1 MGINFIEYLGKCA
14 INICIQIGLIHT
26 KGDNMSNHKHL
37 ADLLKVCSI
46 LPALAIMPAMAEV
59 VTETG
64 AFDKPVSFISKLD
77 GVEVPRDGSP
87 NGLIRVLNMTEG
99 SYSYDE
105 EKNFMTVAPS
115 DDGKI
120 TAQNLF
126 VGIQNQTPDKVAPA
140 IKVEGDE
147 NTVLTLTSDKSG
159 VYPLV
164 SRFAKLNIGSE
175 ANALGEVNLINNV
188 GGAVMYITD
197 AVTDSNKAG
206 QGHVGNQ
213 ELNIYANKVLIKTE
227 GTAITGNEG
236 KLTLVANDTLD
247 IIGDI
252 GGYNDVY
259 GGKSHMIM
267 DINNNEGNT
276 AKTTIVGDIN
286 AAMGSVLNIGL
297 KGQGSSVTGNM
308 LVSANGEKLPGGG
321 INLHFGD
328 KGTVTGNIN
337 AEFEGNVDI
346 DAGDEF
352 VMTGDVSAG
361 NIAVEDDMVT
371 ADVDE
376 TKAASAGTIVIAG
389 ADELAINGKVF
400 ATTDGSS
407 IDIQGSDI
415 EIESETDGVLASQKA
430 TINVGTEGAKEI
442 EIAATA
448 DGRGARADNG
458 ATLNIGSDKTE
469 TVDIT
474 TGNNYAVMALYLNSK
489 VNIDGKYINIANNAS
504 GKGAVHVGV
513 NAINPDHDYKT
524 SATVNI
530 EGDNIV
536 ITNDATDGTAV
547 AAMSQGVVNIIGN
560 ATIKADT
567 AIVARGEA
575 QVNINKEGDKVVKM
589 LGNIDFNYDKATSGS
604 KVDAFV
610 DVTLAGAESFWTGN
624 TVASYGTGK
633 APDESYLKVSS
644 SKLTMKDGAV
654 WNATKVVDTESL
666 EKGSAYAALND
677 LVIDGGTVNIA
688 DTERG
693 IFVDRIVANDATFN
707 GGMLN
712 VNETINIMSGT
723 TVFNSAV
730 LGDAGVL
737 NLAEGATLDIGTST
751 VDLAELNINGTV
763 LASVLSDRS
772 YGSLN
777 GAIVAGENG
786 KVQLNVGSEGSYKI
800 FDSQADITVTAGAT
814 YDVSQEADGTVVIAT
829 KAVEDIAADTGL
841 TTQAAGAIAGLANSD
856 SSKMQQV
863 SLALQE
869 VLNSG
874 DVKAVESETA
884 KLNPTDKPVVQAAT
898 ASVQNQVLSLAAG
911 RMAGGAA
918 MGRAGGDIPQENGFW
933 MQGLFNKSKL
943 ANQFHG
949 YTRGVAF
956 GFDTLI
962 DGKYT
967 LGSGLAI
974 NDSDVHSNERGH
986 TEIDSKTMFLYGQY
1000 KPSEWFVNAAVT
1012 YSMAEYTEQ
1021 ATVAGYVLTDE
1032 YDVDSYG
1039 AQVMAGY
1046 DFDTGVTTEF
1056 GVRYLHIAQEDY
1068 TKESGAT
1075 VSAVDT
1081 DVLTTVAGA
1090 KYAFAIENDWA
1101 IQLKPELR
1109 AALTYDWLN
1118 DSDAAI
1124 VDMPGVAAYRVEGE
1138 DLNRLGA
1145 ELGAGVTL
1153 DYKGLKVTL
1162 MYDLD
1167 LHKDYTSQT
1176 GMIKFRGQF

>member
-1 MGINFIEYLGKCA
+1 
-14 INICIQIGLIHT
+14 
-26 KGDNMSNHKHL
+26 MSNHKHL

-46 LPALAIMPAMAEV
+46 LPALAIMPAMADVSNHKYGGGENADGGYMLLFQV
-59 VTETG
+59 ASGGHE
-64 AFDKPVSFISKLD
+64 FDA
-77 GVEVPRDGSP
+77 
-87 NGLIRVLNMTEG
+87 
-99 SYSYDE
+99 
-105 EKNFMTVAPS
+105 EKNTLTYF
-115 DDGKI
+115 
-120 TAQNLF
+120 
-126 VGIQNQTPDKVAPA
+126 
-140 IKVEGDE
+140 GDE
-147 NTVLTLTSDKSG
+147 NGDMNLVSIWSAIQTTNPDYKTPIVNVIGDENSTLNLYSDRPG
-159 VYPLV
+159 IYNLV
-164 SRFAKLNIGSE
+164 SRFGELNIGTADSP
-175 ANALGEVNLINNV
+175 LGTVSIE
-188 GGAVMYITD
+188 MDTD
-197 AVTDSNKAG
+197 ASEEDTAIYVTG
-206 QGHVGNQ
+206 GNNNINADKQ
-213 ELNIYANKVLIKTE
+213 ALNIFANKVSIKSNA
-227 GTAITGNEG
+227 TAITGNEG
-236 KLTLVANDTLD
+236 RLDLVANESLD
-247 IIGDI
+247 IVGGIY
-252 GGYNDVY
+252 GYNEVY
-259 GGKSHMIM
+259 GGKSNLIFN
-267 DINNNEGNT
+267 INQNEGNT
-276 AKTTIVGDIN
+276 AKTTIVGDID
-286 AAMGSVLNIGL
+286 AAKGSEVNIGL
-297 KGQGSSVTGNM
+297 KGTGSSITGNM
-308 LVSANGEKLPGGG
+308 LVSAEGTELPGGL
-321 INLHFGD
+321 INLQFGD
-328 KGTVTGNIN
+328 EGTITGNIT
-337 AEFEGNVDI
+337 AQDLGMVKI
-346 DAGDEF
+346 TAGDDFE
-352 VMTGDVSAG
+352 
-361 NIAVEDDMVT
+361 
-371 ADVDE
+371 
-376 TKAASAGTIVIAG
+376 
-389 ADELAINGKVF
+389 INGKVF

-430 TINVGTEGAKEI
+430 TINVGTEGAREI

-474 TGNNYAVMALYLNSK
+474 TGNNYAVMALYQESK
-489 VNIDGKYINIANNAS
+489 VGISGQSINIANNAS
-504 GKGAVHVGV
+504 GKGAVHAGV
-513 NAINPDHDYKT
+513 NDMLEREYEQLAAV
-524 SATVNI
+524 SI

-536 ITNDATDGTAV
+536 ITNDAVGGNGV
-547 AAMSQGVVNIIGN
+547 SAMSQGIVDIIGN
-560 ATIKADT
+560 TTIKADN
-567 AIVARGEA
+567 AILARGKSY
-575 QVNINKEGDKVVKM
+575 VNINTSGENTVKM
-589 LGNIDFNYDKATSGS
+589 LGDIDFDYDKKTSGS
-604 KVDAFV
+604 SIDAYI

-624 TVASYGTGK
+624 TVVSYGSGK
-633 APDESYLKVSS
+633 PEDESLLVVSNA
-644 SKLTMKDGAV
+644 KLTMKDGAV
-654 WNATKVVDTESL
+654 WNATKITDSKEDVEGRYYT
-666 EKGSAYAALND
+666 ALND

-693 IFVDRIVANDATFN
+693 IFVDRIVAKDATFN

-712 VNETINIMSGT
+712 VNETIDITSGT

-730 LGDAGVL
+730 LGEAGVL

-751 VDLAELNINGTV
+751 VDLAQLNIDGTV

-786 KVQLNVGSEGSYKI
+786 KVQLNVGSVGSYKI
-800 FDSQADITVTAGAT
+800 FDSQAEITVTAGAT

-933 MQGLFNKSKL
+933 MHGLFNKSKL

-962 DGKYT
+962 DGEYT

-1138 DLNRLGA
+1138 NLNRLGA